1 MRRKLALFGS
11 GPLALFA
18 TGPHRHLAGRLVHA
32 FPPQPAPAR
41 AEVRGSARR
50 FVRPR
55 SPFVPAL
62 VEGQVVGPR
71 ARSVTDVAVAVDG
84 RIGAVT
90 RTVLA
95 SGGVRF
101 SAVVAESVL
110 RPGVNELKLYAVSS
124 RRGRPVLAP
133 LG

>member
-1 MRRKLALFGS
+1 M
-11 GPLALFA
+11 
-18 TGPHRHLAGRLVHA
+18 
-32 FPPQPAPAR
+32 
-41 AEVRGSARR
+41 
-50 FVRPR
+50 
-55 SPFVPAL
+55 
-62 VEGQVVGPR
+62 
-71 ARSVTDVAVAVDG
+71 TDVAVAVDG